1 MKQPPDPGELDHAT
15 RLAFDRTWLAE
26 ERTLL
31 AWTRTAISL
40 ITFGFA
46 IYSFFA
52 IPNGPGFAHATH
64 LGPRIFSL
72 SLIGIGLFALLAAAV
87 QRRRAVGILR
97 SVNPDLPRNSAAGVV
112 GALVACLGFLAL
124 VILLLRI

>member
-1 MKQPPDPGELDHAT
+1 MKQIPDPGDLDQAT

-31 AWTRTAISL
+31 AWARTAISL

-52 IPNGPGFAHATH
+52 ISSGPGFQHATH

-72 SLIGIGLFALLAAAV
+72 SLIAVGLVALLAAAI
-87 QRRRAVGILR
+87 QRRRAVDKMRLM
-97 SVNPDLPRNSAAGVV
+97 NPELPRNSAAGII
-112 GALVACLGFLAL
+112 GTLVACLGFLAL
-124 VILLLRI
+124 VLLLLRI